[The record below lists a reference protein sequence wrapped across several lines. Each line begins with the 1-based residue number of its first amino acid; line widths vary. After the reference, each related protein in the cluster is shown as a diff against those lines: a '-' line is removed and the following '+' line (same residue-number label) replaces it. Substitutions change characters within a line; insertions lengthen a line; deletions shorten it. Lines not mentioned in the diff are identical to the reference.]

1 MYPQTNLKLKFS
13 TLETV
18 VLFFNVVWGGNFMY
32 WLIYLVSMKL
42 KYFLIEIFILRNLN
56 IMLILL
62 RTGCRL
68 DLRDL
73 DSE

>member
-18 VLFFNVVWGGNFMY
+18 VLFFDVVWGGNFMY